1 VGNPKW
7 PARLTGRTNAPG
19 GRRKQIRLQYAGI
32 CESYGY
38 RLIEIVRA
46 RKTQSTQ
53 PLSG

>member
-1 VGNPKW
+1 MACPFD
-7 PARLTGRTNAPG
+7 GRTNDPC
-19 GRRKQIRLQYAGI
+19 GRRKQIQLQYAGI

-46 RKTQSTQ
+46 RKTQGAQ